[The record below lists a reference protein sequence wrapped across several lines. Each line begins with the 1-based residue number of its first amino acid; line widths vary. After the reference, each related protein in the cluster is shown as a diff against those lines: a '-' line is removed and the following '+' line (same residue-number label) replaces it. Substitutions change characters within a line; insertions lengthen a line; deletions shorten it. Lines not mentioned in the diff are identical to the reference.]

1 MLKAS
6 IRFYRYFWISNTV
19 YLSITLRSYPLSKS
33 LSRLFVLGRLSL
45 LNHVDILKDRLV
57 NKYRS
62 LRNALITFLILQAE
76 GTL

>member
-6 IRFYRYFWISNTV
+6 IRFYRYFLIANSV
-19 YLSITLRSYPLSKS
+19 YLSINLRSYPLSKS
-33 LSRLFVLGRLSL
+33 LSRFYVSGRSSL
-45 LNHVDILKDRLV
+45 PNHVDILKDRLV

-62 LRNALITFLILQAE
+62 LRNALITFAILQAE

>member
-6 IRFYRYFWISNTV
+6 IRFYRYLLFVNSV
-19 YLSITLRSYPLSKS
+19 YLSINSRSYPLLKS
-33 LSRLFVLGRLSL
+33 SSRLYELGRSSL
-45 LNHVDILKDRLV
+45 LNHVDILKNRLV

-62 LRNALITFLILQAE
+62 LRNALITFAILQAE